1 LIIKKGFLYII
12 LWITFI
18 FDTEPIILFPISGFL
33 LKILFTKEEEKMEN
47 LRRIITGHNDD
58 GRSVISI
65 DGPPA
70 RILGEDVGGL
80 FEIWNTDGEQIN
92 SLDVED
98 RADINVILSPPKNGT
113 KFRYFAIKPTP
124 EDISREKLE
133 EATARAFEL
142 MGAAHERVDTSR
154 HPAMH
159 KTKTIDYIILLKGD
173 VTLLLDEDEVRLKPF
188 NVVVQRGTNHAW
200 VNNGNEPA
208 LLIAVL
214 IDSDLKDKA

>member
-1 LIIKKGFLYII
+1 MEILGKFWGKSQGNHGEIWGKHKKGNPNPKKG
-12 LWITFI
+12 
-18 FDTEPIILFPISGFL
+18 PIWSSSIW
-33 LKILFTKEEEKMEN
+33 TKEG
-47 LRRIITGHNDD
+47 I
-58 GRSVISI
+58 
-65 DGPPA
+65 P
-70 RILGEDVGGL
+70 
-80 FEIWNTDGEQIN
+80 
-92 SLDVED
+92 
-98 RADINVILSPPKNGT
+98 
-113 KFRYFAIKPTP
+113 
-124 EDISREKLE
+124 REKLE

-159 KTKTIDYIILLKGD
+159 KTKTIDYIILLSGD